1 MNQETF
7 SVGISPDFRRVV
19 DRIDE
24 IVVDHGSSRSAVV
37 KEILYNHFGLVPETK
52 GRVNNW
58 SAVLQARNERKENV

>member
-24 IVVDHGSSRSAVV
+24 IAIEQQSSRSAVV
-37 KEILYNHFGLVPETK
+37 RSILYDYFGLAPEND
-52 GRVNNW
+52 RANNW
-58 SAVLQARNERKENV
+58 STVIQERKENM